1 MTCPGLPRAGIRT
14 QAVVSRSWN
23 PLSLPRPSHF
33 TRYKCPGTSCPGKGH
48 GAQPQQRC
56 PASSLGRF
64 RSTCLSP
71 ACSRPGAQVDEMGGV
86 SWTRVQRALQGWGRQ
101 SLEREKELE
110 MEQKTGRGRDGSL
123 GLAPAQPRTAAWG
136 AGVGAHTQSP
146 SGSGKH
152 PRVCLRP
159 AGRAPHSGAPNGR
172 PHQWSSV
179 QSGCERPGP

>member
-86 SWTRVQRALQGWGRQ
+86 SWKRVQRALQGWGRQ
-101 SLEREKELE
+101 SLEREK
-110 MEQKTGRGRDGSL
+110 
-123 GLAPAQPRTAAWG
+123 QPRCPSADEWMHKMWSVPTMEHDLAIKGNEVPLHATTQ
-136 AGVGAHTQSP
+136 AKLEKVVLLKEASGVCTVGVH
-146 SGSGKH
+146 
-152 PRVCLRP
+152 L
-159 AGRAPHSGAPNGR
+159 
-172 PHQWSSV
+172 
-179 QSGCERPGP
+179 